1 MAQVDREFSELL
13 EHHEGTVTA
22 HTAGFW
28 NRLAVP
34 LAASRGDASLA
45 KLANSLEASP
55 RRMAGLVTRLEDY
68 DPVALAALAGKRSL
82 QDLSGV
88 TPEGGRSKAP
98 PTMLEVI
105 AREAAERHW
114 ERSRTEPEA
123 AKRSEQRWAGQ
134 RARLRAG
141 HLSEA
146 LEAVEAT
153 YGTACSAE
161 RQAAMGRRVTTAPP
175 QGYRPQGDHALS
187 GIASQRWKK
196 LTDEAVVR
204 TRLPADWKFKA
215 QSHAKDKPRL
225 LYYARGAGRAQQLA
239 AARFSPRVAFSRV
252 VFKARLKHAL
262 RRGPVATQRFLK
274 GVASSP
280 RRTAAAIASR
290 LDPMIVAAAIGAP
303 AMNSMLRGERKQHPG
318 PLGKLHA
325 TLEARDYDTLG
336 TVALDKAG
344 NRPAGVSS
352 RQYHAAVSGGL
363 QGDAKVRVLAD
374 EMVNRVWTG
383 AQGRPSGANR
393 TAGGALQAELT
404 EGQHKGNVY
413 DAWRDRRTSVAQ
425 GMAKPELDAR
435 FASQEPALLASRD
448 QFARETP
455 RPRFG
460 EGTTGYRP
468 GTNDAADRGAEATAR
483 EVPAPPPLP
492 REVPPYDPAKAE
504 RGPAPRVVP
513 EPVAPAPSG
522 APLLLFSS
530 VPPFLNPSDGS
541 SFSVILGVSR
551 AARVVSSSRRPPG
564 TAGVVDDLPSS
575 PFRGGTRRRLWSA
588 VPGPARRAPLG
599 SCSGAFPMLR

>member
-1 MAQVDREFSELL
+1 
-13 EHHEGTVTA
+13 
-22 HTAGFW
+22 
-28 NRLAVP
+28 
-34 LAASRGDASLA
+34 
-45 KLANSLEASP
+45 
-55 RRMAGLVTRLEDY
+55 
-68 DPVALAALAGKRSL
+68 
-82 QDLSGV
+82 
-88 TPEGGRSKAP
+88 
-98 PTMLEVI
+98 
-105 AREAAERHW
+105 
-114 ERSRTEPEA
+114 
-123 AKRSEQRWAGQ
+123 
-134 RARLRAG
+134 
-141 HLSEA
+141 
-146 LEAVEAT
+146 
-153 YGTACSAE
+153 
-161 RQAAMGRRVTTAPP
+161 
-175 QGYRPQGDHALS
+175 
-187 GIASQRWKK
+187 
-196 LTDEAVVR
+196 
-204 TRLPADWKFKA
+204 
-215 QSHAKDKPRL
+215 
-225 LYYARGAGRAQQLA
+225 
-239 AARFSPRVAFSRV
+239 
-252 VFKARLKHAL
+252 
-262 RRGPVATQRFLK
+262 
-274 GVASSP
+274 
-280 RRTAAAIASR
+280 
-290 LDPMIVAAAIGAP
+290 
-303 AMNSMLRGERKQHPG
+303 
-318 PLGKLHA
+318 
-325 TLEARDYDTLG
+325 
-336 TVALDKAG
+336 
-344 NRPAGVSS
+344 
-352 RQYHAAVSGGL
+352 
-363 QGDAKVRVLAD
+363 
-374 EMVNRVWTG
+374 MVNRVWTG